1 MKKIAKFLMML
12 LVVVTLAVSGVSI
25 AERYRLIEKVE
36 LSAKKHLQQVLSISR
51 ELQDLQATLA
61 EVMQGKED
69 IPDAFPVGGKPEDSE
84 VTTEDLEDFPNEAV
98 TEAETEPVT
107 TEPVTAPPEAEDA
120 ETSEAVSDE
129 PSDAF
134 PETSDE
140 TTEAENTTTDTASG
154 PSYIIRA
161 DEGIIRVFTAEGDPV
176 MDVNV
181 SVITLP
187 EADRHALAEGIPAAS
202 MEEVRQILDK
212 LA

>member
-107 TEPVTAPPEAEDA
+107 APPVAEDA
-120 ETSEAVSDE
+120 ETSEAGSDE
-129 PSDAF
+129 PSDDF

-187 EADRHALAEGIPAAS
+187 EADRRALAEGIPAAS